1 MLYEVITIEKQGEK
15 MLALLEDLLVLARVG
30 RVEEP
35 EQAVDVSAVVR
46 QVLDELSEA
55 VNRDGIVV
63 ELQALPALKLPVTLL
78 SLLFANLIGNAIRYA
93 GGPHARIEVGGER
106 GGGGTRY
113 YVRDH
118 GPGIALE
125 ERGRIFDP

>member
-1 MLYEVITIEKQGEK
+1 
-15 MLALLEDLLVLARVG
+15 
-30 RVEEP
+30 
-35 EQAVDVSAVVR
+35 
-46 QVLDELSEA
+46 
-55 VNRDGIVV
+55 
-63 ELQALPALKLPVTLL
+63 VTLL

-125 ERGRIFDP
+125 ERGRIFDLFYRGATAGKAPGTGIGLAIVRKIVRLYAGQVWVEETPGGGSTFCLEFPASAKAPPSGEEPKR